1 MVLAF
6 HLATR
11 AAGRAAGGVAVVA
24 LLASSDW
31 LRYMLAGNIE
41 PVVAALLL
49 GAIALHLSKRMAG
62 AFVLGALAGAA
73 RPEVWLLVGCY
84 AAYLWRSEGRR
95 WPLTV
100 AIPCMLALWIVPDWA
115 SSGSPLH
122 TLHSATV
129 SHEPRALQLTNHPA
143 LELVKGGAGILPA
156 PVWLAASAAVV
167 LGWRTRDRTT
177 LALAVVAGAWAI
189 PTIAATALG
198 YPAVPRYLAE
208 PAVLCCPLA
217 GAAIVAVA
225 RLPSHTRTR
234 IVLVAV
240 LLALSAPFAIARVA
254 GLGRQASAA
263 EQGGEDLA
271 SLWQAVDRTRAL
283 APIGRLHPAIEPGAS
298 ANALVWKLGLK
309 LDEVAGTLSPPVQVA
324 FLKGDE
330 RAAAARLHARGA
342 ASTPLTGAGPWH
354 VLTIHWARPRRVVL
368 SSRRHAHHPLEPS
381 RSRAAPTRA
390 LVGRSEAGRAIVAV
404 RVGNPRG
411 TRVLVVGCIHGNEC
425 AGISITRNLARAP
438 TGADVWIV
446 PDLNPDG
453 HAHGT
458 RQDGRGVDLNANWSA
473 QWHRGGHPG
482 DTYYAGP
489 RPFSER
495 GSSDWVP
502 SPAAAASSPST
513 RGHRRLEARL
523 RPSQATAWSCATL
536 FPAERI

>member
-1 MVLAF
+1 
-6 HLATR
+6 
-11 AAGRAAGGVAVVA
+11 
-24 LLASSDW
+24 
-31 LRYMLAGNIE
+31 
-41 PVVAALLL
+41 
-49 GAIALHLSKRMAG
+49 
-62 AFVLGALAGAA
+62 
-73 RPEVWLLVGCY
+73 
-84 AAYLWRSEGRR
+84 
-95 WPLTV
+95 
-100 AIPCMLALWIVPDWA
+100 MLALWIVPDWA

-143 LELVKGGAGILPA
+143 LELVKGGAGILPV

-167 LGWRTRDRTT
+167 LGWPTRDRTT

-217 GAAIVAVA
+217 GAGIVAVA

-234 IVLVAV
+234 IMLVAV

-254 GLGRQASAA
+254 RVGRQASAA

-298 ANALVWKLGLK
+298 ANALAWKLGLK
-309 LDEVAGTLSPPVQVA
+309 LNGVAGTLSPRVQVA
-324 FLKGDE
+324 LLKGDE

-342 ASTPLTGAGPWH
+342 ISTPLTGAGPWR
-354 VLTIHWARPRRVVL
+354 VLRIHWPPPRRVVL
-368 SSRRHAHHPLEPS
+368 SSQRHAHHPLEPS
-381 RSRAAPTRA
+381 RSTAPSARA
-390 LVGRSEAGRAIVAV
+390 LLGHSAGGRAIIAV

-411 TRVLVVGCIHGNEC
+411 TRVLVVGYIHGNEC

-458 RQDGRGVDLNANWSA
+458 RQDSRGVDLNANWSA

-482 DTYYAGP
+482 DTYHASP
-489 RPFSER
+489 PPFSER
-495 GSSDWVP
+495 ETQIARKLILRLQPRVTIWFHQHMDLVWAWGPSNAAGRSYAHAAGMRFYHHPWLPGTAANWQNHHLPGSSAFTVELPAGRP
-502 SPAAAASSPST
+502 SP
-513 RGHRRLEARL
+513 GYVRRQVRAIL
-523 RPSQATAWSCATL
+523 ATASTARD
-536 FPAERI
+536 PAPTEPSR